1 MTYPKLAMISFFS
14 VQTLLKVLEAV
25 DVQYTEK
32 KPANVVWARLKA
44 FVWSFNVLVT
54 YVDKIL
60 QSAVSNQ
67 KLTVDDFV
75 SPKLPQSRKIF
86 ESLLRNLNSLMK
98 NFVATLAQDLPT
110 VSSKFKPT
118 HP

>member
-1 MTYPKLAMISFFS
+1 M
-14 VQTLLKVLEAV
+14 EAV

-32 KPANVVWARLKA
+32 KSANVVWARLKA
-44 FVWSFNVLVT
+44 FAWSFNVLVT
-54 YVDKIL
+54 YVDEIL

-75 SPKLPQSRKIF
+75 SPKLPELRQIF
-86 ESLLRNLNSLMK
+86 ESLLRNHNSLMK

-110 VSSKFKPT
+110 VSFNF
-118 HP
+118 